1 MTRKS
6 RAALAFEMTNLSRT
20 PLLLAI
26 ALVIVCATVSFGQ
39 DSRKIARIETEGL
52 QALSR
57 ENVIAMTELKVGD
70 PFSVGA
76 VDAAAQ
82 RLIDSGLFKNV
93 GYRTRTTGA
102 AVTITFQIEEL
113 KSSSSPVV
121 FDNFIWFSDED
132 LIAVVKSVLPS
143 FAGAIPDTG
152 KSPEMIRQALQT
164 LIADRKLAGTVEYTL
179 TDTGHLFRV
188 GGVPLNIC
196 TLHFPGAEKVPEQ
209 KLIETTKSST
219 DLNYSRQ
226 AALTFPKYGLFPL
239 YREVGHLKA
248 SFGAPI
254 AKPDTTP
261 GCEGG
266 VDLTISVNE
275 GLAYSWAKADWR
287 GNQVFSPNELEN
299 TLGMKVGEVANGRKF
314 DKGLKEVEKLYG
326 TKGRIDARFNADPG
340 FDDAAQ
346 RVTFRIDVNEGP
358 EYRMGAI
365 AFKGFSEEDAEAL
378 KQKWQLGVGA
388 VYDESYS
395 GRFLREDGATIFS
408 RIIRSRQAQGRPVP
422 NVSISRKPNR
432 HALSVDVV
440 IEIKN

>member
-1 MTRKS
+1 MIT
-6 RAALAFEMTNLSRT
+6 LSRV
-20 PLLLAI
+20 PLLFAV
-26 ALVIVCATVSFGQ
+26 ALLISCATISFGQ
-39 DSRKIARIETEGL
+39 AARKIAQIDTEGL

-57 ENVIAMTELKVGD
+57 ENVIVMTELKVGD
-70 PFSVGA
+70 PFSVDA

-102 AVTITFQIEEL
+102 AVTITFQLEEL
-113 KSSSSPVV
+113 KSNSSPVV

-132 LIAVVKSVLPS
+132 LTAVVKSVLPS
-143 FAGAIPDTG
+143 FTGSLPDTG
-152 KSPEMIRQALQT
+152 KSAEMIRQALQT

-196 TLHFPGAEKVPEQ
+196 TLHFPGSHNVPEQ

-248 SFGAPI
+248 TFGAPI

-261 GCEGG
+261 GCDGG
-266 VDLTISVNE
+266 VDLTIPVNE

-287 GNQVFSPNELEN
+287 GNQVFSPNDLEN
-299 TLGMKVGEVANGRKF
+299 TLGMKVGEVANGKKF
-314 DKGLKEVEKLYG
+314 DKGLKDVEKLYG
-326 TKGRIDARFNADPG
+326 TKGRIDARFNVDPG

-346 RVTFRIDVNEGP
+346 RVTFRIDVSEGP
-358 EYRMGAI
+358 EYRMGAVE
-365 AFKGFSEEDAEAL
+365 FKGFSEEDAEAL

-388 VYDESYS
+388 IYDESYS

-408 RIIRSRQAQGRPVP
+408 RILRSRQAQGRPVP
-422 NVSISRKPNR
+422 NVSVSRKPNS
-432 HALSVDVV
+432 HARSVDVV

>member
-1 MTRKS
+1 MSTLPSVR
-6 RAALAFEMTNLSRT
+6 
-20 PLLLAI
+20 LLFAI
-26 ALVIVCATVSFGQ
+26 VLLIASVTISFGQ
-39 DSRKIARIETEGL
+39 AARKIARIDTEGL

-102 AVTITFQIEEL
+102 AVTITFQLEEL
-113 KSSSSPVV
+113 KSNSSPVV
-121 FDNFIWFSDED
+121 FDNFIWFSDEE
-132 LIAVVKSVLPS
+132 LTAVVKSVLPS
-143 FAGAIPDTG
+143 FTGSIPDTG
-152 KSPEMIRQALQT
+152 KSAEMIRQALQT
-164 LIADRKLAGTVEYTL
+164 LIGDRKLAGTVEYTL

-196 TLHFPGAEKVPEQ
+196 TLHFPGSHHVPER

-226 AALTFPKYGLFPL
+226 ATMTFPKYGLFPL

-248 SFGAPI
+248 TFGAPV

-266 VDLTISVNE
+266 VDLTIPVNE

-287 GNQVFSPNELEN
+287 GNQIFSPNDLEN
-299 TLGMKVGEVANGRKF
+299 ALGMKVGEVANGKKF
-314 DKGLKEVEKLYG
+314 DRGLKDVERLYG
-326 TKGRIDARFNADPG
+326 TKGRIDARFNPDPD
-340 FDDAAQ
+340 FDDAEK
-346 RVTFRIDVNEGP
+346 RVTFRIDVSEGP
-358 EYRMGAI
+358 EYRMGAVE
-365 AFKGFSEEDAEAL
+365 FKGFSEEDVEAL
-378 KQKWQLGVGA
+378 KQRWQLGVGA

-395 GRFLREDGATIFS
+395 GRFLREDGATVFS
-408 RIIRSRQAQGRPVP
+408 RILRSRQAQGRPVP
-422 NVSISRKPNR
+422 NVSVKGKPNR
-432 HALSVDVV
+432 HALSVDVT
-440 IEIKN
+440 IEIQN

>member
-1 MTRKS
+1 MITIPK
-6 RAALAFEMTNLSRT
+6 A
-20 PLLLAI
+20 PLLFAI
-26 ALVIVCATVSFGQ
+26 TLVISCAMISFGQ
-39 DSRKIARIETEGL
+39 AARKIAQINTEGL

-102 AVTITFQIEEL
+102 AVTITFQLEEL
-113 KSSSSPVV
+113 KSNSSPVV
-121 FDNFIWFSDED
+121 FDNFIWFSDEE
-132 LIAVVKSVLPS
+132 LTAVVKSVLPS
-143 FAGAIPDTG
+143 FTGSIPDTG
-152 KSPEMIRQALQT
+152 KSAEMIRQALQT
-164 LIADRKLAGTVEYTL
+164 LIVDRKLAGTVEYTL

-196 TLHFPGAEKVPEQ
+196 TLHFPGSDKVPER

-226 AALTFPKYGLFPL
+226 AAMTFPKYGLFPL

-248 SFGAPI
+248 TFGAPV

-266 VDLTISVNE
+266 VDLTIPVNE

-287 GNQVFSPNELEN
+287 GNQVFSPNDLESA
-299 TLGMKVGEVANGRKF
+299 LGMKVGEVANGKKF
-314 DKGLKEVEKLYG
+314 DKGLKDVERLYG
-326 TKGRIDARFNADPG
+326 TKGRIDAHFNAEPD

-346 RVTFRIDVNEGP
+346 RVTFRIDVSEGP
-358 EYRMGAI
+358 EYRMGAVE
-365 AFKGFSEEDAEAL
+365 FKGFSEEDAEAL
-378 KQKWQLGVGA
+378 KQRWQLGVGA
-388 VYDESYS
+388 VYDQSYS
-395 GRFLREDGATIFS
+395 GRFPGEDGAPVFS
-408 RIIRSRQAQGRPVP
+408 RILRQRQAQGRPVP
-422 NVSISRKPNR
+422 NVSVKGKPNR
-432 HALSVDVV
+432 QALTVDVT
-440 IEIKN
+440 IEIQN